1 MAFQEYLTLLEGI
14 QKDLAQVTGVEQRKI
29 AAIRSGDLLVLD
41 ECMKQEQVITLSLR
55 GREQR
60 RKALLQQL
68 GLEQLPLRELPQHSP
83 QELRARATQVVEQ
96 TLRAYQVYDSAQK
109 AARTMMETELRQIDK
124 ELKRHRQQKDQAPAP
139 NRRQTDFR
147 A

>member
-1 MAFQEYLTLLEGI
+1 MAFQEYLTLLEEI
-14 QKDLAQVTGVEQRKI
+14 QKDLVQVTGVEQRKI
-29 AAIRSGDLLVLD
+29 AAIRAGDLLVLD

-55 GREQR
+55 GREKR
-60 RKALLQQL
+60 RKDLLQQL
-68 GLEQLPLRELPQHSP
+68 GLEQLPLQELPRHSP

-109 AARTMMETELRQIDK
+109 AARTLMESELRQIEK
-124 ELKRHRQQKDQAPAP
+124 ELKQRRNQKKDSAAP
-139 NRRQTDFR
+139 NRHQTDFR